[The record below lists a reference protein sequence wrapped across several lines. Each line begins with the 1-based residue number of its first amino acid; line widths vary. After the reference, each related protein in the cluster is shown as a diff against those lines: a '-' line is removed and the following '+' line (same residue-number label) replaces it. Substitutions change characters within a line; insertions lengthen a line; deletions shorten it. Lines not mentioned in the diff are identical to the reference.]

1 MRQSKRGLPGKA
13 LPSVDWKRLRG
24 RRASPEARAAY
35 HERRL
40 ELEVA
45 ATIHKLRLRRGLS
58 QEELA
63 RRLGTKQS
71 AIARLEGAGEN
82 ISISRLQR
90 IASLLGAELR
100 IELKTTA
107 A

>member
-13 LPSVDWKRLRG
+13 FPSVDWKRLRG

-45 ATIHKLRLRRGLS
+45 RSEEHTSELQSQSNLVCRLLLEKKKMKNNQASVTSTVSNRDVTSARSRRS
-58 QEELA
+58 RPSEEQYLVE
-63 RRLGTKQS
+63 TV
-71 AIARLEGAGEN
+71 N
-82 ISISRLQR
+82 
-90 IASLLGAELR
+90 
-100 IELKTTA
+100 
-107 A
+107 